1 MPSESLTWQLC
12 PVVRASFHAVLHS
25 GIDAVSLAAAMQEF
39 SQTVEGLRQ
48 AHQLLTASLF
58 RYQAHLFLYLES
70 VGTALA
76 PDGLS
81 PLLDALLCPWPAA
94 VGESLPRRWVA
105 MQPYYYHD
113 IPTTAGDWL
122 RERHSGAQ
130 HGRICYC
137 LRRKIKFL
145 HLSVLRTNILCHLQF
160 GTHQQESTN
169 TVQVICDAGTVTVE
183 LIVANTS
190 SDAYMTDLDILT
202 LPFQAVHNAVKGTF
216 CSINRLSTHQ
226 SGAGSA
232 SQRRGI

>member
-12 PVVRASFHAVLHS
+12 PVVRASYHAVLHS

-48 AHQLLTASLF
+48 THQLLTASLF

-94 VGESLPRRWVA
+94 VGEALPRRWVA
-105 MQPYYYHD
+105 MQPYFYHD

-130 HGRICYC
+130 HGRIAVLKPDKWCSYMEYHLKLVSEGLLEGGSLASDQC
-137 LRRKIKFL
+137 TGKPAVFLSGRTAYPCKYPPPTRCTKRRAA
-145 HLSVLRTNILCHLQF
+145 RMAC
-160 GTHQQESTN
+160 
-169 TVQVICDAGTVTVE
+169 C
-183 LIVANTS
+183 
-190 SDAYMTDLDILT
+190 
-202 LPFQAVHNAVKGTF
+202 
-216 CSINRLSTHQ
+216 
-226 SGAGSA
+226 
-232 SQRRGI
+232 

>member
-1 MPSESLTWQLC
+1 MIFSLC
-12 PVVRASFHAVLHS
+12 PRGIGLIPIQFS
-25 GIDAVSLAAAMQEF
+25 G
-39 SQTVEGLRQ
+39 
-48 AHQLLTASLF
+48 
-58 RYQAHLFLYLES
+58 
-70 VGTALA
+70 
-76 PDGLS
+76 
-81 PLLDALLCPWPAA
+81 
-94 VGESLPRRWVA
+94 
-105 MQPYYYHD
+105 
-113 IPTTAGDWL
+113 
-122 RERHSGAQ
+122 
-130 HGRICYC
+130 ICYC

-226 SGAGSA
+226 SGAAARASA
-232 SQRRGI
+232 AAYRQEQEYPIICMILSGHQRFDYAQKALKLHCASYVLKPIDKTQLCDEIRHALELKQN

>member
-25 GIDAVSLAAAMQEF
+25 GIDAVSLAAAMQKF

-94 VGESLPRRWVA
+94 VGEALPRRWVA
-105 MQPYYYHD
+105 MQPYFYHD

-130 HGRICYC
+130 HGRIAVLKPDKWCSYMEYHLKLVSEGLLEGGSLASDQC
-137 LRRKIKFL
+137 TGKPAVFLSGRTAYPCKYPPPTRCTKRRAA
-145 HLSVLRTNILCHLQF
+145 RMAC
-160 GTHQQESTN
+160 
-169 TVQVICDAGTVTVE
+169 C
-183 LIVANTS
+183 
-190 SDAYMTDLDILT
+190 
-202 LPFQAVHNAVKGTF
+202 
-216 CSINRLSTHQ
+216 
-226 SGAGSA
+226 
-232 SQRRGI
+232 

>member
-1 MPSESLTWQLC
+1 MPSENLTWQLC

-94 VGESLPRRWVA
+94 VGEALPRRWVA
-105 MQPYYYHD
+105 MQPYFYHD

-122 RERHSGAQ
+122 RERHTENG
-130 HGRICYC
+130 
-137 LRRKIKFL
+137 LW
-145 HLSVLRTNILCHLQF
+145 RT
-160 GTHQQESTN
+160 
-169 TVQVICDAGTVTVE
+169 
-183 LIVANTS
+183 IVDDETS
-190 SDAYMTDLDILT
+190 YEE
-202 LPFQAVHNAVKGTF
+202 V
-216 CSINRLSTHQ
+216 
-226 SGAGSA
+226 SA
-232 SQRRGI
+232 SAGIAAAMIAKGNPLHIKYINKSIPCMLANVSPDGRVLNVSGGTAVMKDADGYRSISRDWIQG